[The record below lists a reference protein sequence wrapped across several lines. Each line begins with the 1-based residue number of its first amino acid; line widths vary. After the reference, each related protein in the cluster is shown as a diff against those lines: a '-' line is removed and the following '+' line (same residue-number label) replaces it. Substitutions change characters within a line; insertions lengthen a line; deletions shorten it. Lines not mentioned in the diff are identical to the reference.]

1 MKWGQGLQCRGG
13 PSPTLCVEP
22 AHILFTL
29 VVLLMGIPP
38 RLQHKCSISVVLT
51 DYRSWSGQGPVVP
64 LDSQPCQPYTVES
77 SMGRATGK
85 QDSAR
90 RDQLGEGANYQSRC
104 SKMQCKLVF
113 KKDRTTEWIRT
124 SVLCFIC
131 FSLPS
136 FPSVPLLHPCS
147 SHLQSIFVKNFKVY
161 TNMSQVFPFGKKKL
175 FWITS
180 DRRKLEN
187 KQTNKR
193 TLALFF
199 HQDSPIVKIVPHLY
213 FHCPALLLLPSS

>member
-90 RDQLGEGANYQSRC
+90 RDQLGEGVNYQSRC

-147 SHLQSIFVKNFKVY
+147 SHLQSIFVKNFRY
-161 TNMSQVFPFGKKKL
+161 FPLEKKIILNNFRSKK
-175 FWITS
+175 IG
-180 DRRKLEN
+180 
-187 KQTNKR
+187 KQTNKQKN
-193 TLALFF
+193 TGFIL
-199 HQDSPIVKIVPHLY
+199 SPR
-213 FHCPALLLLPSS
+213 FSNC